1 MYSELVQKRQR
12 HPMGN
17 IELPFQIITHLHSPN
32 LVEYGTPEGFEEFI
46 YLSQI
51 TQAEELR
58 TETEVYRRA
67 MGREVDTDTGA
78 GYTMGALYWQLNNI
92 WPGPSWTSLEY
103 GGTYKINHF
112 LGKCIQL
119 YFGCILGTW
128 RMSHYFAQE
137 MFSQVLVSPTLT
149 THNTLKVSIVSE
161 ALQPLKVL
169 LLVKIQRWDGFEF
182 YVKPNVT
189 LNLPKQSVSDTE
201 LDMNELQQNGKC
213 HGSDSTKLRFDYC
226 FITFQYVYSS

>member
-1 MYSELVQKRQR
+1 MFKLLSLYLILSHSSFQVLKQFSIKSDWSLYSELVQKRQR

-17 IELPFQIITHLHSPN
+17 IELPFQIITHLRSPN

-67 MGREVDTDTGA
+67 MGREVDTNTGA

-103 GGTYKINHF
+103 GGT
-112 LGKCIQL
+112 
-119 YFGCILGTW
+119 
-128 RMSHYFAQE
+128 
-137 MFSQVLVSPTLT
+137 
-149 THNTLKVSIVSE
+149 
-161 ALQPLKVL
+161 
-169 LLVKIQRWDGFEF
+169 
-182 YVKPNVT
+182 
-189 LNLPKQSVSDTE
+189 
-201 LDMNELQQNGKC
+201 
-213 HGSDSTKLRFDYC
+213 
-226 FITFQYVYSS
+226 

>member
-17 IELPFQIITHLHSPN
+17 IELPFQIITHLRSPN

-103 GGTYKINHF
+103 GGT
-112 LGKCIQL
+112 
-119 YFGCILGTW
+119 
-128 RMSHYFAQE
+128 
-137 MFSQVLVSPTLT
+137 
-149 THNTLKVSIVSE
+149 
-161 ALQPLKVL
+161 
-169 LLVKIQRWDGFEF
+169 
-182 YVKPNVT
+182 
-189 LNLPKQSVSDTE
+189 
-201 LDMNELQQNGKC
+201 
-213 HGSDSTKLRFDYC
+213 
-226 FITFQYVYSS
+226 